1 MKPLDWIIGKG
12 INGQY
17 FCPGVIVGE
26 GTISVYRRGIETD
39 FLNIILKGGIIS
51 LGLKLLIAIPAMFL
65 GFLKSKNLLSK
76 ASAIWIMI
84 YLVFLY
90 PSTVTSFTLS
100 YILLWISIGICYTK
114 QVREMSDDEIKGKIF
129 DVEAVKLNNETKD
142 HF

>member
-1 MKPLDWIIGKG
+1 
-12 INGQY
+12 
-17 FCPGVIVGE
+17 
-26 GTISVYRRGIETD
+26 
-39 FLNIILKGGIIS
+39 
-51 LGLKLLIAIPAMFL
+51 MFL

-142 HF
+142 HFYTTYLFFIYLSFAIDFRPLASVGFYQDL